1 MSEPDP
7 KPLPLRDLISQSWA
21 LLPRAQRA
29 QAGIV
34 LVLILLGTALEIL
47 GVGLVIPVV
56 TLISEPDIT
65 NYPERLQALH
75 RYLGSPT
82 HTTFTLWALGVFLF
96 SFYLKN
102 LFLFFSI
109 HRQNKFLYRLQSQLA
124 SELVAGYFKRPY
136 SFHLRHSSADLLQ
149 KVNGELA
156 TLIQNVLGPGLW
168 VISEAFV
175 VLALLAL
182 AMWVNPT
189 GALIVIGGLA
199 VGMAAYYHLFKKRVE
214 HWGRQSQEHAAGMYK
229 QMQHGLGGIKE
240 VKLFGRE
247 AFFAG
252 AFSRHAEGLASN
264 IGRYNFLSQSSRQ
277 VIELLIITVLLGAT
291 MLLVWRGGALT
302 GVMPMLAFFGA
313 AAFRLMPSAQRLLA
327 NAHNIRYGA
336 RAVRL
341 IKPDIEAAR
350 KLANEKSAP
359 RPEPMPFENS
369 IELQDIAYRYP
380 GTDQDVVHGLDLH
393 IPRGAMV
400 GFQGESGAGKTTLVD
415 LLMGLLDPTRGLV
428 QVDGRSIAGEVSA
441 WQANI
446 GYVPQNIF
454 LTDDTLRRNVAFGLE
469 EEQIDDNRVYQALQQ
484 AQLGKFLA
492 KREDGLNTLV
502 GERGGRLSGGERQR
516 IGIARALYHNPQV
529 LVLDEATASLD
540 LETEADFIQGLEAL
554 RADKTLILIS
564 HRLSTM
570 ESCDRRFRLQ
580 NGRLNPV
587 SDSVAN

>member
-1 MSEPDP
+1 MSGSDP
-7 KPLPLRDLISQSWA
+7 KSPPLRELIGQSWA
-21 LLPRAQRA
+21 LLPRAQRV
-29 QAGIV
+29 QAGVV
-34 LVLILLGTALEIL
+34 LVLILFGTALEIL

-56 TLISEPDIT
+56 TLISEPEIA
-65 NYPERLQALH
+65 NYPARLKVLH
-75 RYLGSPT
+75 EYLGSPT
-82 HTTFTLWALGVFLF
+82 HTTFTLWALGALLV

-109 HRQNKFLYRLQSQLA
+109 HRQNKFLYGLQSQLA
-124 SELVAGYFKRPY
+124 SELVASYFKRSY
-136 SFHLRHSSADLLQ
+136 SFHLRNSTSELLQ
-149 KVNGELA
+149 RVNGELA
-156 TLIQNVLGPGLW
+156 TYIQNVLGPGLW

-182 AMWVNPT
+182 ALWVNPT

-214 HWGRQSQEHAAGMYK
+214 QWGRQSQKHAAGMYR

-247 AFFAG
+247 SFFAG

-291 MLLVWRGGALT
+291 MLLVRRGGELA
-302 GVMPMLAFFGA
+302 GVMPLLAFFGA

-341 IKPDIEAAR
+341 IQPDIEAAR
-350 KLANEKSAP
+350 QRADNGSKL
-359 RPEPMPFENS
+359 RPDPMDFEES
-369 IELQDIAYRYP
+369 IELRDITYRYP
-380 GTDQDVVHGLDLH
+380 DSDSEVLH
-393 IPRGAMV
+393 ELNLKIPRGSMV
-400 GFQGESGAGKTTLVD
+400 GLQGESGAGKTTLVD
-415 LLMGLLDPTRGLV
+415 LLMGLLKPSSGQV
-428 QVDGRSIAGEVSA
+428 CVDGMSIADAVPA
-441 WQANI
+441 WHANI

-454 LTDDTLRRNVAFGLE
+454 LTDDSLRCNVGFGLE
-469 EEQIDDNRVYQALQQ
+469 ADEIDDDRVRDALQR
-484 AQLGKFLA
+484 AQLGEFLT
-492 KREDGLNTLV
+492 KREHGLDTLV
-502 GERGGRLSGGERQR
+502 GERGVRLSGGERQR

-540 LETEADFIQGLEAL
+540 LGTEAEFIKCLEAL
-554 RADKTLILIS
+554 RGDKTLIVIS

-570 ESCDRRFRLQ
+570 ENCDLRFQLHQ
-580 NGRLNPV
+580 GQINQMKV
-587 SDSVAN
+587 SAAK